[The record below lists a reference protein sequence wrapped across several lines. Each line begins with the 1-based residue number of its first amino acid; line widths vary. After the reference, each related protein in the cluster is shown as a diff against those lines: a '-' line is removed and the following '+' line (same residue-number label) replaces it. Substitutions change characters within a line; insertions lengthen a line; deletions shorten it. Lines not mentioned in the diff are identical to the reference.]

1 MKHGKIYLLAWMSLL
16 ILKLHLPAL
25 VNIRLQWFG
34 KTRDFLRKL
43 MLPVW
48 YMWLG
53 CRRHCKDEADVL
65 FSVFSGKLQAAN
77 DGVYAGR
84 ADGSPC
90 PRVVS
95 RAWCLSI
102 VFD

>member
-1 MKHGKIYLLAWMSLL
+1 MKLGKICLLAWRSLL

-25 VNIRLQWFG
+25 ANIRLQWFG
-34 KTRDFLRKL
+34 KTRGFLRKL
-43 MLPVW
+43 TLLVW

-53 CRRHCKDEADVL
+53 CRRHCKDKADVL

-90 PRVVS
+90 PGVVG
-95 RAWCLSI
+95 RAWCLAT
-102 VFD
+102 FFN